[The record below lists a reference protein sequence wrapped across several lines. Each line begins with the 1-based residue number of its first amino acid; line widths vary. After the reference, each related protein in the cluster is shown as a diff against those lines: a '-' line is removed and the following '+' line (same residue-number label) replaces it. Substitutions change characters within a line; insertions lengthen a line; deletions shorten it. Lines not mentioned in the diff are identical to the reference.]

1 MPARL
6 SQCWVHRSRSACVAS
21 VGLDELALRRIHG
34 SRFRRSQ
41 ALNLTAALL
50 GLWQYRPRRVAI
62 TWQGGS
68 FDGEIMFAA
77 VTNTRS
83 YGGGFRVSPDAR
95 LDDGQLDL
103 CIVPAMAK
111 ARLLWHF
118 PRILRGTHGALPGV
132 ILSQSP
138 WVTLRS
144 ADRDGSELPLCIDGE
159 LPSTARRSACTV
171 SRADCWCWTVVR
183 SHCADCAHPRQG
195 GPPSEPTHFPEP
207 RVRRPY
213 RRGWRRGAALALA
226 LVSRYDLRVAV
237 IDRRGGPGNINRGDS
252 LLPAVTAALRDFG
265 ALPALLAAGARPLQ
279 KMQVFH
285 PQHGRLLEAPL
296 AAAIAAD
303 NFGQPC
309 ILVLAHP
316 EIERACST
324 PLRTVAETG
333 AGRRALSLPS
343 ARPAAKGDRQRGR
356 VIGAV
361 VQTTE
366 GEQCLRARLVVAAD
380 GAASTVRS
388 LLQLAP
394 PTQPYDHGYYIIER
408 QRPPSTNAMRIE
420 LHPAGGILVVPQ
432 GTDRLGLGVL
442 VRRRARPV
450 SRWTAAAQARR
461 DCCALTA
468 VAILGTARG
477 PCCP

>member
-1 MPARL
+1 MPSNIGTDCRIKIIINPSARSGRGQARL
-6 SQCWVHRSRSACVAS
+6 RALLAADRQLSALPCVESRDPEHFRELVQAAQDRTAGLAALAIAGGDGTVTLALDALSQPGVSQRVPLCLLPTGSGNDFVNDLQGSRELTCGLRILRQGPSAWQARWVDAGQAQPVLGRAQSFCCVAS

-159 LPSTARRSACTV
+159 LPQHSTP
-171 SRADCWCWTVVR
+171 VR
-183 SHCADCAHPRQG
+183 LHCKPR
-195 GPPSEPTHFPEP
+195 
-207 RVRRPY
+207 
-213 RRGWRRGAALALA
+213 
-226 LVSRYDLRVAV
+226 
-237 IDRRGGPGNINRGDS
+237 
-252 LLPAVTAALRDFG
+252 
-265 ALPALLAAGARPLQ
+265 
-279 KMQVFH
+279 
-285 PQHGRLLEAPL
+285 RLL
-296 AAAIAAD
+296 
-303 NFGQPC
+303 
-309 ILVLAHP
+309 VL
-316 EIERACST
+316 
-324 PLRTVAETG
+324 G
-333 AGRRALSLPS
+333 PS
-343 ARPAAKGDRQRGR
+343 SA
-356 VIGAV
+356 
-361 VQTTE
+361 
-366 GEQCLRARLVVAAD
+366 
-380 GAASTVRS
+380 
-388 LLQLAP
+388 
-394 PTQPYDHGYYIIER
+394 
-408 QRPPSTNAMRIE
+408 
-420 LHPAGGILVVPQ
+420 
-432 GTDRLGLGVL
+432 
-442 VRRRARPV
+442 
-450 SRWTAAAQARR
+450 
-461 DCCALTA
+461 A
-468 VAILGTARG
+468 VAPTA
-477 PCCP
+477 PTLDKEAA